1 MNTINRQASQQRTA
15 RNQAIRTACAGA
27 AIFATLTIVASIDVL
42 ARHYGVV
49 AQVTSLDKPV
59 AVASN

>member
-1 MNTINRQASQQRTA
+1 MNQINRQANQQRNV
-15 RNQAIRTACAGA
+15 RNQTLRTVCAGA
-27 AIFATLTIVASIDVL
+27 AIFATLTVVASIDVL